1 MISNILKN
9 IGYNEIEIIEIIKT
23 YDLKEYDKEED
34 LKELFTKFG
43 YANKIYNKIINA
55 YPISN
60 FTSETL
66 YYKVVKIYF
75 GLLKLN
81 YKNDKII
88 KMTTILPS
96 LYGYSIERIK
106 NRIKDMLDIGYTIE
120 EVIKMTI
127 LFPNLYGFSIE
138 SIKNKIK
145 DIMDIGYTKE
155 EVIKMTILFPP
166 LFSLSIENIKEKIDF
181 YKEIEV
187 QDIILTDTKR
197 LIQSV
202 ALSYVRYLFL
212 TSKGIIINTS
222 SYSRLFCNQKQFASQ
237 YGVTTEELLQMYDY
251 NEYKEKREN
260 ERNLQLKL
268 K

>member
-43 YANKIYNKIINA
+43 YANKIYNKIIDA

-127 LFPNLYGFSIE
+127 LFP
-138 SIKNKIK
+138 
-145 DIMDIGYTKE
+145 
-155 EVIKMTILFPP
+155 P

-202 ALSYVRYLFL
+202 ALSYVRYMFL